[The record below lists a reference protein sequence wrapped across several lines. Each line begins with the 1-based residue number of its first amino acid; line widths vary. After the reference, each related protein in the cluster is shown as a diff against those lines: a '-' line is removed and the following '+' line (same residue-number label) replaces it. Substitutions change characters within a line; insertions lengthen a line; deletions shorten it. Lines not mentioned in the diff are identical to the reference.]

1 MRIQPDQGRPS
12 GAGRRHAA
20 RVVLVAVLAAL
31 VLPLYAV
38 GEALLTH
45 PSHDLQDAWLVLVV
59 VGLLAVAAI
68 VSTSRHLR
76 ARLRDESD
84 PETPVRTRTEELTRA

>member
-1 MRIQPDQGRPS
+1 MSIQADHRRSTP
-12 GAGRRHAA
+12 AARRHAA
-20 RVVLVAVLAAL
+20 RLALVAVLAAL

-45 PSHDLQDAWLVLVV
+45 PSHDLQDAWLALVV
-59 VGLLAVAAI
+59 AGLLVVAAI

-76 ARLRDESD
+76 ARSRDESD
-84 PETPVRTRTEELTRA
+84 ADASAETRAEELTRA